1 MYTHIHMCTYTYIYV
16 WYGLLQLCLRM
27 CTCTCTCVCVWAW
40 LPGCMSMLPVY
51 TALAC
56 MVTRMRA
63 YCARLH
69 ACTRACAYTHTHTHT
84 HVHACVCVRAHTHAR
99 KRTVRDWRV
108 PLSACRR
115 VTSISADVH
124 VHACMYVSLQ
134 RMWVR
139 DSEAV
144 CVCVRSLG
152 RGILVIIDIQSA
164 VT

>member
-1 MYTHIHMCTYTYIYV
+1 MVWSAPALSANVYVYVYVRVCMGMASWMHVYAAGVHSTCMHGYTDACV
-16 WYGLLQLCLRM
+16 LCATA
-27 CTCTCTCVCVWAW
+27 CVHACVCI
-40 LPGCMSMLPVY
+40 
-51 TALAC
+51 
-56 MVTRMRA
+56 
-63 YCARLH
+63 
-69 ACTRACAYTHTHTHT
+69 HTHT
-84 HVHACVCVRAHTHAR
+84 HVHAGVCVHAHTHAC

-108 PLSACRR
+108 PFSACRR